1 MPSKV
6 RILPPPPAGWPG
18 VGSRFRSPGPHFP
31 SWSLLYRKGG
41 PAMEDTPEK
50 KKANLVGLCGEARVL
65 RTGRRRDDGR
75 RGFYVLLGLV
85 EADDMPTVEDFFP
98 VGGGECDALRAAEL
112 LDSVGGAR
120 PTTWRGLST
129 IVRLAP
135 VGGDPPPPR
144 PRGAAAGRGGA
155 RRAARRPAAPEAGG
169 ARAPARGRRGA
180 GAVRAVRRRR
190 RRDASRRLAATR
202 RRRRRDAEHRAP
214 LHALPPEGRGR
225 RARRRAGDPVR
236 PSHRRRHRSP
246 VRRRRLG
253 RRPRDQRRLLVPDLC
268 VHAEPALGPR
278 SGAAGGGAPR
288 GRAGARPAVSVPDR
302 RGGPRPPRREIGK
315 THVL

>member
-98 VGGGECDALRAAEL
+98 VGGGERDALRAAEL

-129 IVRLAP
+129 VVRLAP
-135 VGGDPPPPR
+135 G
-144 PRGAAAGRGGA
+144 GGA
-155 RRAARRPAAPEAGG
+155 RPPPGGG
-169 ARAPARGRRGA
+169 AGRARARGRGGA

-190 RRDASRRLAATR
+190 RRDTSRRLAATR

-236 PSHRRRHRSP
+236 PSHRRRPRRP
-246 VRRRRLG
+246 ARRRRLG
-253 RRPRDQRRLLVPDLC
+253 RRPRDQRRRLVPDLC

>member
-85 EADDMPTVEDFFP
+85 EDDDMPTVEDFFP

-135 VGGDPPPPR
+135 VGGDRPPR
-144 PRGAAAGRGGA
+144 VIGYGWPEEAATAASPRIW
-155 RRAARRPAAPEAGG
+155 EALDALTGD
-169 ARAPARGRRGA
+169 
-180 GAVRAVRRRR
+180 RRRR
-190 RRDASRRLAATR
+190 RPGGL
-202 RRRRRDAEHRAP
+202 
-214 LHALPPEGRGR
+214 
-225 RARRRAGDPVR
+225 ARRRA
-236 PSHRRRHRSP
+236 
-246 VRRRRLG
+246 
-253 RRPRDQRRLLVPDLC
+253 
-268 VHAEPALGPR
+268 
-278 SGAAGGGAPR
+278 AAGG
-288 GRAGARPAVSVPDR
+288 AGP
-302 RGGPRPPRREIGK
+302 GQ
-315 THVL
+315 